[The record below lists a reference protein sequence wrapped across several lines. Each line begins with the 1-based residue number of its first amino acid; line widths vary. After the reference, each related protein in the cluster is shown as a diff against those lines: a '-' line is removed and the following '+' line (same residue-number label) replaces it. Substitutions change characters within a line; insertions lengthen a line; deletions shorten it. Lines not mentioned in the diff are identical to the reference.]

1 MVQNTEQLCQ
11 CRFSAEHITGDAF
24 QCFANS
30 EQQVTFRAR
39 LHGTAQATSSQL
51 LTNLE
56 TWVAQVD
63 STIAVQGVRL
73 DVDNSCPLAINSFGD
88 PECAEDVTLTTEPA
102 QLDSSGAIVGG
113 VVPVLVVIILAVTL
127 VVIAI
132 LVTKNRRAGF
142 SIDQDKE

>member
-63 STIAVQGVRL
+63 STIAVQGIRL
-73 DVDNSCPLAINSFGD
+73 DVDNSCPLAINNFGD
-88 PECAEDVTLTTEPA
+88 PECATEPA

-113 VVPVLVVIILAVTL
+113 VVSVLVVITSAVTL

-132 LVTKNRRAGF
+132 LVIRNRKAGF